1 MDTAQVE
8 WKFNKIKLKDMGNGI
23 YSTTIKIWAQKY
35 QFRFA
40 NGLSENDDYSE
51 KNLNIACG
59 SLNGYNKVDRVFD
72 IATATADVT
81 LPTYKWNSCTVVSN
95 KNIIEA
101 AEVSI
106 APNPAEGQ
114 FVVSLAT
121 NNIKNIVVRSID
133 GRVVRSINA
142 NSKVE
147 TVNANGLSGIF
158 FVNITD
164 NAGRTTTQK
173 VVLK

>member
-1 MDTAQVE
+1 
-8 WKFNKIKLKDMGNGI
+8 
-23 YSTTIKIWAQKY
+23 
-35 QFRFA
+35 
-40 NGLSENDDYSE
+40 
-51 KNLNIACG
+51 
-59 SLNGYNKVDRVFD
+59 
-72 IATATADVT
+72 
-81 LPTYKWNSCTVVSN
+81 VVSN
-95 KNIIEA
+95 KNIIES

-114 FVVSLAT
+114 FVVALTT

>member
-1 MDTAQVE
+1 
-8 WKFNKIKLKDMGNGI
+8 MGNGI
-23 YSTTIKIWAQKY
+23 WSVTLKIWAQKY

-40 NGLSENDDYSE
+40 NGLSTGDDSYSE
-51 KNLNIACG
+51 KNLKAACG
-59 SLNGYNKVDRVFD
+59 EMNGYNKYDRVFD
-72 IATATADVT
+72 IATATADVK
-81 LPTYKWNSCTVVSN
+81 LPTYKWNSCSALSN
-95 KNIIEA
+95 RNVIEN

-133 GRVVRSINA
+133 GRVVRIINA

-164 NAGRTTTQK
+164 NTGRTTTQK

>member
-1 MDTAQVE
+1 
-8 WKFNKIKLKDMGNGI
+8 
-23 YSTTIKIWAQKY
+23 
-35 QFRFA
+35 
-40 NGLSENDDYSE
+40 
-51 KNLNIACG
+51 
-59 SLNGYNKVDRVFD
+59 
-72 IATATADVT
+72 
-81 LPTYKWNSCTVVSN
+81 
-95 KNIIEA
+95 
-101 AEVSI
+101 
-106 APNPAEGQ
+106 
-114 FVVSLAT
+114 
-121 NNIKNIVVRSID
+121 VVRSID